1 MTKGVLGSLLC
12 RPKTIGRRDYEFK
25 ILSLLVTISLFADVE
40 ESWKNYKSIVKRINS
55 DDFTEVDHI
64 FILMI

>member
-1 MTKGVLGSLLC
+1 MTKGVLGSLLF

-25 ILSLLVTISLFADVE
+25 ILSLLVTTSLFADVE

-55 DDFTEVDHI
+55 ADFTGVG
-64 FILMI
+64 